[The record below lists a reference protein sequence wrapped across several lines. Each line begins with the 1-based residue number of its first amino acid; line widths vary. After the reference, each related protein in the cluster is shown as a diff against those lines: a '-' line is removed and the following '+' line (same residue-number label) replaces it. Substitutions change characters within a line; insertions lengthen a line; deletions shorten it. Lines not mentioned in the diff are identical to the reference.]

1 MNDRQ
6 HGRTTDKK
14 GGGRERFFV
23 NVSAVRREES
33 VVALNVRKWV
43 SSTLSSRRRGHG
55 ECFRSVFVS
64 ASAWTEKKSN
74 E

>member
-1 MNDRQ
+1 M
-6 HGRTTDKK
+6 TDST
-14 GGGRERFFV
+14 GGRQTKRVEGGKESFFV
-23 NVSAVRREES
+23 NVSALRREES

-55 ECFRSVFVS
+55 ECFSSVFVS